1 MRDWVKSE
9 RTKVNIGSSSFYGLP
24 YPKQAKPA
32 QWAFKPA

>member
-1 MRDWVKSE
+1 
-9 RTKVNIGSSSFYGLP
+9 VNIGFGGFYGLP